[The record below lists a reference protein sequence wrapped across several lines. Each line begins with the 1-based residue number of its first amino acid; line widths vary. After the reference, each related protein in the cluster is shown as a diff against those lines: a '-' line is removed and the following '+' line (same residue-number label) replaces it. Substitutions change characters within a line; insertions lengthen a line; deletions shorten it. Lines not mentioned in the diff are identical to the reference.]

1 MFYYWQTAA
10 LQKVASIKTWWWIKA
25 DGCDVVKGTWEST
38 TGKWSGDVD
47 LNNGKLEQLYKNYQ
61 EQVRF
66 TESVG
71 LTSRSTPGQ
80 VKQDLATILKS
91 IDLDLKFLK
100 ESRRANDY
108 KHHKFINFYV

>member
-1 MFYYWQTAA
+1 MDAMSLKEHGNQ
-10 LQKVASIKTWWWIKA
+10 LL
-25 DGCDVVKGTWEST
+25 ESGQVMLILT
-38 TGKWSGDVD
+38 MGNWS
-47 LNNGKLEQLYKNYQ
+47 NYTRNYQ